1 MDGAGK
7 ARGRAAKADG
17 ESAALEKIAAI
28 PGAYRAMGVRLHA
41 IIKASAPGL
50 VPRVW
55 YGMPAYAR
63 DGKVVCF
70 FRGAL
75 NERYMTLGF
84 SEAAQVD
91 EGGLWPTA
99 LALQQL
105 GEGEEARISALG
117 KWSRVKKLRGESW
130 ARPPLIFLWRAVDP
144 VMRRLMVPMQRS
156 CAPMACN
163 FPV

>member
-1 MDGAGK
+1 MK
-7 ARGRAAKADG
+7 AKDNESEPKQPGPRGRAAKADG
-17 ESAALEKIAAI
+17 ESAALEKIAAM
-28 PGAYRAMGVRLHA
+28 PGAYRAMGGRLHA
-41 IIKASAPGL
+41 IIIASAPGL

-84 SEAAQVD
+84 SEAAQLD
-91 EGGLWPTA
+91 EGGLWPTE

-105 GEGEEARISALG
+105 VEVGGTH
-117 KWSRVKKLRGESW
+117 
-130 ARPPLIFLWRAVDP
+130 
-144 VMRRLMVPMQRS
+144 
-156 CAPMACN
+156 
-163 FPV
+163 

>member
-1 MDGAGK
+1 MPGRTDGRSVALQCRRPYLNTNESERSGRGWLALDGAGK

-70 FRGAL
+70 FRGVL

-84 SEAAQVD
+84 SEAAQLV

-105 GEGEEARISALG
+105 GEAEEARISAL
-117 KWSRVKKLRGESW
+117 VK
-130 ARPPLIFLWRAVDP
+130 RA
-144 VMRRLMVPMQRS
+144 
-156 CAPMACN
+156 AG
-163 FPV
+163 